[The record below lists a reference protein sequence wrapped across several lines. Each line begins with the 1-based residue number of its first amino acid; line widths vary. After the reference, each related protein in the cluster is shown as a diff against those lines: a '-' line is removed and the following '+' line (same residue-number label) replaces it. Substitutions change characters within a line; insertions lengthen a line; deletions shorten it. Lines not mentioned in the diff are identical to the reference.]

1 MKSGKCIEIIN
12 PYAWLPGHGE
22 NSVVLVLKGADLEL
36 IIKYDAKNCIES
48 EKIIVF
54 KNVCACYKTDFP
66 GPHMLDIEYNEKS
79 QVQLGSLV
87 EYPSSEVATQW
98 SMHYKNTRKIRHFEI
113 IFLSE
118 NIRVIVFSVDVVMKT

>member
-22 NSVVLVLKGADLEL
+22 NSIVLILKGADLEL
-36 IIKYDAKNCIES
+36 VIKYDAKSCMTS
-48 EKIIVF
+48 EKIIGF
-54 KNVCACYKTDFP
+54 KDVCACYKTDFP
-66 GPHMLDIEYNEKS
+66 GPHMLAIEYNEKS

-87 EYPSSEVATQW
+87 EYPSSEAAAQW
-98 SMHYKNTRKIRHFEI
+98 SAHYKNMRKIRHFEI

-118 NIRVIVFSVDVVMKT
+118 NIRIMVFSVDVAIQ